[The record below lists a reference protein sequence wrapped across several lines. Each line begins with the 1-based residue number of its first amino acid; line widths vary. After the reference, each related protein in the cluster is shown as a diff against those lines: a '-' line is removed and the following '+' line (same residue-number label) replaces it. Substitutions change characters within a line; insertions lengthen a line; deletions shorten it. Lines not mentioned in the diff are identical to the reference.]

1 MIRARADQEALSQRF
16 LFCTW
21 PDGWEIQ
28 FTEWCPMVMERTEM
42 HVSILP
48 ALPVFEHIPYKDW
61 ETDSHFLEV
70 LFLRTGS
77 GYGTPGRVEWLP
89 RSCPWA
95 CVSAGRTLEQ
105 THGKE
110 REQFAQ

>member
-21 PDGWEIQ
+21 PDGWAIR
-28 FTEWCPMVMERTEM
+28 FTKWCPLVMERAEM

-48 ALPVFEHIPYKDW
+48 ALLVFEHIPYKDW
-61 ETDSHFLEV
+61 DHS
-70 LFLRTGS
+70 GS
-77 GYGTPGRVEWLP
+77 KGRKNV
-89 RSCPWA
+89 A
-95 CVSAGRTLEQ
+95 
-105 THGKE
+105 HGKE

>member
-1 MIRARADQEALSQRF
+1 
-16 LFCTW
+16 
-21 PDGWEIQ
+21 
-28 FTEWCPMVMERTEM
+28 M

-48 ALPVFEHIPYKDW
+48 ALLVFEHIPYKDW
-61 ETDSHFLEV
+61 ETDSRFLEV

-77 GYGTPGRVEWLP
+77 GYGIPGRVEWLP
-89 RSCPWA
+89 GSCPRA